1 MIRRI
6 LLIAASAALSLA
18 LALPGAHAAE
28 KKPAEPMA
36 IPAIISGTVAYR
48 ERMALPPGSEA
59 IVQLLDTSR
68 ADAPAIV
75 VAEQRIAIA
84 GQVPVSYQLD
94 YDAVTIN
101 PRNSY
106 TVSARIVNGSKLLF
120 ITDTATPA
128 ITRGSPGHVDLML
141 KKVSAPQK

>member
-1 MIRRI
+1 MINRLSR
-6 LLIAASAALSLA
+6 IAASAALSLT

-28 KKPAEPMA
+28 KKPAEPMT
-36 IPAIISGTVAYR
+36 IPAIISGTIAYR

-75 VAEQRIAIA
+75 IAEQRLIIT
-84 GQVPVSYQLD
+84 GQVPVSYQVD
-94 YDAVTIN
+94 YDAVNIN

-106 TVSARIVNGSKLLF
+106 TVSARIVNGGKLLF
-120 ITDTATPA
+120 VSDTGIPV
-128 ITRGSPGHVDLML
+128 ITRGSPGHVDLVL
-141 KKVSAPQK
+141 KMAASPQK

>member
-1 MIRRI
+1 
-6 LLIAASAALSLA
+6 
-18 LALPGAHAAE
+18 
-28 KKPAEPMA
+28 MA

-106 TVSARIVNGSKLLF
+106 TVSARIVDGSKLLF